1 VLVVQPGAEPV
12 PGADTVA
19 VGELDPGLAP
29 AVAAVPFQLVA
40 WRVAVERGLRP
51 GQLEVA
57 TKVTTRE

>member
-1 VLVVQPGAEPV
+1 
-12 PGADTVA
+12 
-19 VGELDPGLAP
+19 
-29 AVAAVPFQLVA
+29 VA